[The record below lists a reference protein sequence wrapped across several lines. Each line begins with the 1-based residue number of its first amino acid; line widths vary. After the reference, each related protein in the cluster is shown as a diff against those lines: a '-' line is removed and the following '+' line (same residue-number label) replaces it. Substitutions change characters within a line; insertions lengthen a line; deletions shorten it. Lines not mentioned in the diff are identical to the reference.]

1 MYGSTGRSYPSF
13 CENALIPIKFQILNS
28 QVVVN
33 SKCHPK
39 YSSRAAFIFFED
51 YMLQPSNF
59 ETSRIL
65 NIHQTHKLRI
75 SIVTTMCLVISL
87 FLQTLA
93 LDARNAPES
102 FADLVEEV
110 GSSVVNITTTTKVEA
125 PVVPRGVVPEG
136 SPFEELF
143 RDFQNP
149 NSPRQRPRNANALG
163 SGFVISSDG
172 FIVTNHHVINGA
184 DQITIEFND
193 GSFREAVVVGSDEN
207 IDIALLKVKSETKL
221 DFVKFGNSDISRV
234 GDWVMAMGNPLGQGF
249 SVSVGIISA
258 RNRELAGNYDDY
270 IQTDAAIN
278 RGNSGGPLFNMAGE
292 VVGVN
297 TAILSPNGGSI
308 GIGFSMASNVVEPI
322 VEQLK
327 EFGEV
332 RRGWL
337 GVSIGDLNQDMADAL
352 GMDEPSGSIILEV
365 YDGPSKDAGLL
376 ASDVIVMFDN
386 KKVGNSGELVRIVG
400 DTTVGRNVDVVV
412 LRQGERITVSVR
424 LGQRPTNKELNAR
437 VTQPEPAKPNETAI
451 DGIGLSELT
460 DSLREEFSI
469 DPEIS
474 GLIILSVDESSSAYE
489 NGLRVGDIITDVAQ
503 KPVNTV
509 KEVEELVSGAKNEG
523 RQSIL
528 LLVRREG
535 QPRFIVLKFN

>member
-1 MYGSTGRSYPSF
+1 MRQFY
-13 CENALIPIKFQILNS
+13 
-28 QVVVN
+28 
-33 SKCHPK
+33 
-39 YSSRAAFIFFED
+39 IFK
-51 YMLQPSNF
+51 
-59 ETSRIL
+59 TA
-65 NIHQTHKLRI
+65 RI
-75 SIVTTMCLVISL
+75 STAEDIRKLQQVILTAFFVIISV
-87 FLQTLA
+87 FLQTVVLN
-93 LDARNAPES
+93 ARGAPES
-102 FADLVEEV
+102 FADLVEDV
-110 GSSVVNITTTTKVEA
+110 GSSVVNITTTTKIET

-193 GSFREAVVVGSDEN
+193 GSFRDAVVIGSDEN
-207 IDIALLKVKSETKL
+207 IDIALLKVDSETML
-221 DFVKFGNSDISRV
+221 EFVEFGDSDISRV

-258 RNRELAGNYDDY
+258 RNRELSGNYDDY

-278 RGNSGGPLFNMAGE
+278 RGNSGGPLFNMNGE

-297 TAILSPNGGSI
+297 TAILSPTGGSI
-308 GIGFSMASNVVEPI
+308 GIGFSMASNVVEP
-322 VEQLK
+322 VVKQLK

-352 GMDEPSGSIILEV
+352 GMKEPSGSIVLEV

-386 KKVGNSGELVRIVG
+386 KEVSNSGELVRIVG
-400 DTTVGRNVDVVV
+400 DTTVGRTVDVIV
-412 LRQGERITVSVR
+412 LRQGERVKVSVK
-424 LGQRPTNKELNAR
+424 LGQRPSNKELNAQ
-437 VTQPEPAKPNETAI
+437 VTKPEPAKPNEDAI
-451 DGIGLSELT
+451 DGAGLSELT
-460 DSLREEFSI
+460 DSLREEYGI
-469 DPEIS
+469 DPAIS
-474 GLIILSVDESSSAYE
+474 GVIIMSVDETSSAYE
-489 NGLRVGDIITDVAQ
+489 NGLRKGDVITDVAQ
-503 KPVNTV
+503 KPIGSVE
-509 KEVEELVSGAKNEG
+509 EVEELVSSAKSEG
-523 RQSIL
+523 RQSVL

>member
-1 MYGSTGRSYPSF
+1 MR
-13 CENALIPIKFQILNS
+13 QI
-28 QVVVN
+28 
-33 SKCHPK
+33 
-39 YSSRAAFIFFED
+39 FIFETTRTLTLED
-51 YMLQPSNF
+51 LKKSQ
-59 ETSRIL
+59 
-65 NIHQTHKLRI
+65 K
-75 SIVTTMCLVISL
+75 L
-87 FLQTLA
+87 FLTSVFVIMSFLLQTMVVE
-93 LDARNAPES
+93 ARSAPES
-102 FADLVEEV
+102 FADLVEDV
-110 GSSVVNITTTTKVEA
+110 GSSVVNITTTTKVET

-136 SPFEELF
+136 SPFEDLF

-149 NSPRQRPRNANALG
+149 NGPRQRPRNANALG
-163 SGFVISSDG
+163 SGFVISNDG

-193 GSFREAVVVGSDEN
+193 GSFRDAVVIGSDEN
-207 IDIALLKVKSETKL
+207 IDIALLKVDSETEL
-221 DFVKFGNSDISRV
+221 EFVEFGDSDISRV

-278 RGNSGGPLFNMAGE
+278 RGNSGGPLFNMEGR

-308 GIGFSMASNVVEPI
+308 GIGFSMASNVVEP
-322 VEQLK
+322 VVQQLK

-352 GMDEPSGSIILEV
+352 DMKEPSGSIVLEV
-365 YDGPSKDAGLL
+365 YDGPSKEAGLL

-400 DTTVGRNVDVVV
+400 DTTVGRTVDVFV
-412 LRQGERITVSVR
+412 LRQGERIKVR
-424 LGQRPTNKELNAR
+424 VKLGQRPTNNELNKQVAPR
-437 VTQPEPAKPNETAI
+437 EPAKPNEDAI
-451 DGIGLSELT
+451 DGAGLFELT
-460 DSLREEFSI
+460 DSLREEYGI
-469 DPEIS
+469 DPTIS
-474 GLIILSVDESSSAYE
+474 GVIIMSMDETSSAYE
-489 NGLRVGDIITDVAQ
+489 NGLRKGDVITDVAQ
-503 KPVNTV
+503 KPIGSVE
-509 KEVEELVSGAKNEG
+509 EVEDLVSSAKSEG
-523 RQSIL
+523 RQSVL

>member
-1 MYGSTGRSYPSF
+1 MRQMSTF
-13 CENALIPIKFQILNS
+13 ENARIFTAEDVIKLQKFILTLS
-28 QVVVN
+28 
-33 SKCHPK
+33 
-39 YSSRAAFIFFED
+39 FI
-51 YMLQPSNF
+51 
-59 ETSRIL
+59 IL
-65 NIHQTHKLRI
+65 SVL
-75 SIVTTMCLVISL
+75 
-87 FLQTLA
+87 LQTVL
-93 LDARNAPES
+93 LNARSAPES
-102 FADLVEEV
+102 FANLVEDV
-110 GSSVVNITTTTKVEA
+110 GSSVVNITTTTKVAA

-172 FIVTNHHVINGA
+172 YIVTNHHVINGA

-193 GSFREAVVVGSDEN
+193 GSFREAVIIGSDEN
-207 IDIALLKVKSETKL
+207 IDIALLKVDAETML
-221 DFVKFGNSDISRV
+221 EFVEFGDSDISRV

-258 RNRELAGNYDDY
+258 RNRELSGNYDDY

-278 RGNSGGPLFNMAGE
+278 RGNSGGPLFNMDGE

-308 GIGFSMASNVVEPI
+308 GIGFSMASNVVEP
-322 VEQLK
+322 VVKQLK

-352 GMDEPSGSIILEV
+352 GMTEPSGSIILEV
-365 YDGPSKDAGLL
+365 YEGPSKDAGLL

-386 KKVGNSGELVRIVG
+386 KEVGDSGELVRIVG
-400 DTTVGRNVDVVV
+400 DTTVGRTVDVIV
-412 LRQGERITVSVR
+412 LRQGERIKVSVK
-424 LGQRPTNKELNAR
+424 LGQRPTNKELNAQ
-437 VTQPEPAKPNETAI
+437 VTPPEPATPNEDAI
-451 DGIGLSELT
+451 EGAGLSELT
-460 DSLREEFSI
+460 DSLREEYGI
-469 DPEIS
+469 DPAIS
-474 GLIILSVDESSSAYE
+474 GVIIMSVDETSSAYE
-489 NGLRVGDIITDVAQ
+489 NGLRKGDVITDVAQ
-503 KPVNTV
+503 KPIGSVEEV
-509 KEVEELVSGAKNEG
+509 KELVSSAKSEG
-523 RQSIL
+523 RQSVL

-535 QPRFIVLKFN
+535 QPRFIVLKFK

>member
-1 MYGSTGRSYPSF
+1 MRQFYIFKTARIST
-13 CENALIPIKFQILNS
+13 A
-28 QVVVN
+28 
-33 SKCHPK
+33 
-39 YSSRAAFIFFED
+39 ED
-51 YMLQPSNF
+51 
-59 ETSRIL
+59 I
-65 NIHQTHKLRI
+65 IKLRQFILTAFFVTI
-75 SIVTTMCLVISL
+75 SV
-87 FLQTLA
+87 FLQTIVLN
-93 LDARNAPES
+93 ARGAPES
-102 FADLVEEV
+102 FADLVEDV

-125 PVVPRGVVPEG
+125 PAVPRGVVPEG
-136 SPFEELF
+136 SPFEELY

-184 DQITIEFND
+184 DQIMIEFND
-193 GSFREAVVVGSDEN
+193 GSFRDAVVIGSDEN
-207 IDIALLKVKSETKL
+207 IDIALLKVDAETML
-221 DFVKFGNSDISRV
+221 EFVDFGNSDISRV

-278 RGNSGGPLFNMAGE
+278 RGNSGGPLFNMDGD

-308 GIGFSMASNVVEPI
+308 GIGFSMASNVVEP
-322 VEQLK
+322 VVKQLR

-352 GMDEPSGSIILEV
+352 GMEKPSGSIVLEV

-386 KKVGNSGELVRIVG
+386 KEVSNSGELVRIVG
-400 DTTVGRNVDVVV
+400 DTTVGRTVDVIV
-412 LRQGERITVSVR
+412 LRQGERIKVSVK
-424 LGQRPTNKELNAR
+424 LGQRPSNKELNAQ
-437 VTQPEPAKPNETAI
+437 VTPPEPAKPNEDAI
-451 DGIGLSELT
+451 DGVGLSELT
-460 DSLREEFSI
+460 DSLREEYGI
-469 DPEIS
+469 DPAIS
-474 GLIILSVDESSSAYE
+474 GVVIMSVDETSSAYE
-489 NGLRVGDIITDVAQ
+489 NGLRKGDVITDVAQ
-503 KPVNTV
+503 KPIGSVE
-509 KEVEELVSGAKNEG
+509 EVEELVSSAKSEG
-523 RQSIL
+523 RQSVL

>member
-1 MYGSTGRSYPSF
+1 MRQFY
-13 CENALIPIKFQILNS
+13 
-28 QVVVN
+28 
-33 SKCHPK
+33 
-39 YSSRAAFIFFED
+39 IFK
-51 YMLQPSNF
+51 
-59 ETSRIL
+59 TARIL
-65 NIHQTHKLRI
+65 TAEDIIKLRLFILTAFFVTI
-75 SIVTTMCLVISL
+75 SV
-87 FLQTLA
+87 FLQTIVLN
-93 LDARNAPES
+93 ARGVPES
-102 FADLVEEV
+102 FADLVEDV

-193 GSFREAVVVGSDEN
+193 GSFRDAVVIGSDEN
-207 IDIALLKVKSETKL
+207 IDIALLKVDAETPL
-221 DFVKFGNSDISRV
+221 EFVEFGDSDISRV
-234 GDWVMAMGNPLGQGF
+234 GDWVTAMGNPLGQGF

-258 RNRELAGNYDDY
+258 RNRELSGNYDDY

-278 RGNSGGPLFNMAGE
+278 RGNSGGPLFNMDGE

-308 GIGFSMASNVVEPI
+308 GIGFSMASNVVEP
-322 VEQLK
+322 VVKQLK

-352 GMDEPSGSIILEV
+352 GMKEPSGSIVLEV

-386 KKVGNSGELVRIVG
+386 KEVSNSGELVRIVG
-400 DTTVGRNVDVVV
+400 DTTVGRTVDVIV
-412 LRQGERITVSVR
+412 LRQGERIKVR
-424 LGQRPTNKELNAR
+424 VKLGQRPTNKELNKQVA
-437 VTQPEPAKPNETAI
+437 PLEPTKPNEDAI
-451 DGIGLSELT
+451 DGAGLSELT
-460 DSLREEFSI
+460 DSLREEYGI
-469 DPEIS
+469 DPAIS
-474 GLIILSVDESSSAYE
+474 GVIIMSVDETSSAYE
-489 NGLRVGDIITDVAQ
+489 NGLRKGDVITDVAQ
-503 KPVNTV
+503 KPIGSVE
-509 KEVEELVSGAKNEG
+509 EVEELVSSAKSEG
-523 RQSIL
+523 RQSVL

>member
-1 MYGSTGRSYPSF
+1 
-13 CENALIPIKFQILNS
+13 
-28 QVVVN
+28 
-33 SKCHPK
+33 
-39 YSSRAAFIFFED
+39 
-51 YMLQPSNF
+51 MLQTSNF

-75 SIVTTMCLVISL
+75 SIVTTICLVISL
-87 FLQTLA
+87 FFQTLA

>member
-1 MYGSTGRSYPSF
+1 
-13 CENALIPIKFQILNS
+13 
-28 QVVVN
+28 
-33 SKCHPK
+33 
-39 YSSRAAFIFFED
+39 
-51 YMLQPSNF
+51 MLQPSNF

-65 NIHQTHKLRI
+65 NIHQTHKLRL
-75 SIVTTMCLVISL
+75 SIVTTICLAISL

-93 LDARNAPES
+93 LDARSAPES

>member
-1 MYGSTGRSYPSF
+1 MRHFYIFKTARFSTAEDINKIRQF
-13 CENALIPIKFQILNS
+13 ILT
-28 QVVVN
+28 
-33 SKCHPK
+33 
-39 YSSRAAFIFFED
+39 AFFV
-51 YMLQPSNF
+51 
-59 ETSRIL
+59 T
-65 NIHQTHKLRI
+65 I
-75 SIVTTMCLVISL
+75 SI
-87 FLQTLA
+87 FLQSIVLN
-93 LDARNAPES
+93 ARGAPES
-102 FADLVEEV
+102 FADLVEGV

-193 GSFREAVVVGSDEN
+193 GSFRDAVVIGSDEN
-207 IDIALLKVKSETKL
+207 IDIALLKVDAETTL
-221 DFVKFGNSDISRV
+221 EFVEFGDSDISRV

-258 RNRELAGNYDDY
+258 RNRELSGNYDDY

-278 RGNSGGPLFNMAGE
+278 RGNSGGPLFNMDGE

-308 GIGFSMASNVVEPI
+308 GIGFSMASNVVEPVI
-322 VEQLK
+322 KQLR

-352 GMDEPSGSIILEV
+352 GMEKPSGSIVLEV

-386 KKVGNSGELVRIVG
+386 KEVGNSGELVRIVG
-400 DTTVGRNVDVVV
+400 DTTVGRTVDVIV
-412 LRQGERITVSVR
+412 LRQGERIKVSVK
-424 LGQRPTNKELNAR
+424 LGQRPTNKELNAQ
-437 VTQPEPAKPNETAI
+437 VTQPEPAKPNEDAI
-451 DGIGLSELT
+451 DGVGLSELT
-460 DSLREEFSI
+460 DSLREEYGI
-469 DPEIS
+469 DPAIS
-474 GLIILSVDESSSAYE
+474 GVIIMSVDETSSAYD
-489 NGLRVGDIITDVAQ
+489 NGLRQGDVITDVAQ
-503 KPVNTV
+503 KPIGSVE
-509 KEVEELVSGAKNEG
+509 EVEELVSSAKSEG
-523 RQSIL
+523 RQSVL

>member
-1 MYGSTGRSYPSF
+1 MRQFY
-13 CENALIPIKFQILNS
+13 
-28 QVVVN
+28 
-33 SKCHPK
+33 
-39 YSSRAAFIFFED
+39 IFK
-51 YMLQPSNF
+51 
-59 ETSRIL
+59 TARIL
-65 NIHQTHKLRI
+65 TAEDIIKLRQFILTAFFVTI
-75 SIVTTMCLVISL
+75 SF
-87 FLQTLA
+87 FLQTIV
-93 LDARNAPES
+93 LDARGVPES
-102 FADLVEEV
+102 FADLVEDV

-193 GSFREAVVVGSDEN
+193 GSFRDAVVIGSDEN
-207 IDIALLKVKSETKL
+207 IDIALLKVDAETPL
-221 DFVKFGNSDISRV
+221 EFVEFGDSDISRV

-258 RNRELAGNYDDY
+258 RNRELSGNYDDY

-278 RGNSGGPLFNMAGE
+278 RGNSGGPLFNMDGE

-308 GIGFSMASNVVEPI
+308 GIGFSMASNVVEP
-322 VEQLK
+322 VVKQLK

-352 GMDEPSGSIILEV
+352 GMKEPSGSIVLEV

-386 KKVGNSGELVRIVG
+386 KEVSNSGELVRIVG
-400 DTTVGRNVDVVV
+400 DTTVGRTVDVFV
-412 LRQGERITVSVR
+412 LRQGKRIKVR
-424 LGQRPTNKELNAR
+424 VKLGQRPTNKELNKQVA
-437 VTQPEPAKPNETAI
+437 PLEPTKPNEDAI
-451 DGIGLSELT
+451 DGAGLSELT
-460 DSLREEFSI
+460 DSLREEYGI
-469 DPEIS
+469 DPSIS
-474 GLIILSVDESSSAYE
+474 GVIIMSVDETSSAYE
-489 NGLRVGDIITDVAQ
+489 NGLRKGDVITDVAQ
-503 KPVNTV
+503 KPIGSVE
-509 KEVEELVSGAKNEG
+509 EVEELVSSAKSEG
-523 RQSIL
+523 RQSVL

>member
-1 MYGSTGRSYPSF
+1 MRQFY
-13 CENALIPIKFQILNS
+13 
-28 QVVVN
+28 
-33 SKCHPK
+33 
-39 YSSRAAFIFFED
+39 IFK
-51 YMLQPSNF
+51 
-59 ETSRIL
+59 TA
-65 NIHQTHKLRI
+65 RI
-75 SIVTTMCLVISL
+75 STAEDIRKLQQVILTAFFVIISV
-87 FLQTLA
+87 FLQTIVLN
-93 LDARNAPES
+93 ARGAPES
-102 FADLVEEV
+102 FADLVEDV
-110 GSSVVNITTTTKVEA
+110 GSSVVNITTTTKVES

-193 GSFREAVVVGSDEN
+193 GSFRDAAVIGSDEN
-207 IDIALLKVKSETKL
+207 IDIALLKVDAETTL
-221 DFVKFGNSDISRV
+221 EFVEFGDSDISRV

-278 RGNSGGPLFNMAGE
+278 RGNSGGPLFNMDGE

-297 TAILSPNGGSI
+297 TAILSPTGGSI
-308 GIGFSMASNVVEPI
+308 GIGFSMASNVVEP
-322 VEQLK
+322 VVNQLK

-352 GMDEPSGSIILEV
+352 GMKEPSGSIVLEV

-386 KKVGNSGELVRIVG
+386 KEVGNSGELVRIVG
-400 DTTVGRNVDVVV
+400 DTTVGRTVDVIV
-412 LRQGERITVSVR
+412 LRQGERIKVSVK
-424 LGQRPTNKELNAR
+424 LGQRPTNKELNAQ
-437 VTQPEPAKPNETAI
+437 VTSPEPAKPNEDAI

-460 DSLREEFSI
+460 DSLREEYGI
-469 DPEIS
+469 DPAIS
-474 GLIILSVDESSSAYE
+474 GVIIMSVDETSSAYE
-489 NGLRVGDIITDVAQ
+489 NGLRKGDVITDVAQ
-503 KPVNTV
+503 KPIGSVE
-509 KEVEELVSGAKNEG
+509 EVEELVSSAKSEG
-523 RQSIL
+523 RQSVL

-535 QPRFIVLKFN
+535 QPRFIVLKFK

>member
-1 MYGSTGRSYPSF
+1 MRQFY
-13 CENALIPIKFQILNS
+13 
-28 QVVVN
+28 
-33 SKCHPK
+33 
-39 YSSRAAFIFFED
+39 IFK
-51 YMLQPSNF
+51 
-59 ETSRIL
+59 TARIL
-65 NIHQTHKLRI
+65 TAEDIIKSRQFILTAFFVTI
-75 SIVTTMCLVISL
+75 SF
-87 FLQTLA
+87 FLQTMV
-93 LDARNAPES
+93 LDARGVPES
-102 FADLVEEV
+102 FADLVEDV

-193 GSFREAVVVGSDEN
+193 GSFRDAVVIGSDEN
-207 IDIALLKVKSETKL
+207 IDIALLKVDSETTL
-221 DFVKFGNSDISRV
+221 EFVEFGDSDISRV

-258 RNRELAGNYDDY
+258 RNRELSGNYDDY

-278 RGNSGGPLFNMAGE
+278 RGNSGGPLFNMDGE

-308 GIGFSMASNVVEPI
+308 GIGFSMASNVVEP
-322 VEQLK
+322 VVKQLK

-352 GMDEPSGSIILEV
+352 GMKEPSGSIVLEV

-386 KKVGNSGELVRIVG
+386 KEVSNSGELVRIVG
-400 DTTVGRNVDVVV
+400 DTTVGRTVDVIV
-412 LRQGERITVSVR
+412 LRQGERIKVR
-424 LGQRPTNKELNAR
+424 VKLGQRPTNKELNKQVA
-437 VTQPEPAKPNETAI
+437 PLEPTKPNEDAI
-451 DGIGLSELT
+451 DGAGLSELT
-460 DSLREEFSI
+460 DSLREEYGI
-469 DPEIS
+469 DPTIS
-474 GLIILSVDESSSAYE
+474 GVIIMSVDETSSAYE
-489 NGLRVGDIITDVAQ
+489 NGLRKGDVITDVAQ
-503 KPVNTV
+503 KPIGSVE
-509 KEVEELVSGAKNEG
+509 EVEELVSSAKSEG
-523 RQSIL
+523 RQSVL

>member
-1 MYGSTGRSYPSF
+1 
-13 CENALIPIKFQILNS
+13 
-28 QVVVN
+28 
-33 SKCHPK
+33 
-39 YSSRAAFIFFED
+39 
-51 YMLQPSNF
+51 MLQPSNF
-59 ETSRIL
+59 KTSRIL

-75 SIVTTMCLVISL
+75 SIVTTICLAISL

-93 LDARNAPES
+93 LDARSAPES

>member
-1 MYGSTGRSYPSF
+1 MRQFYIFKTARIST
-13 CENALIPIKFQILNS
+13 A
-28 QVVVN
+28 
-33 SKCHPK
+33 
-39 YSSRAAFIFFED
+39 ED
-51 YMLQPSNF
+51 
-59 ETSRIL
+59 I
-65 NIHQTHKLRI
+65 IKLRQFI
-75 SIVTTMCLVISL
+75 LTAFFVTMSV
-87 FLQTLA
+87 FLQTIVLN
-93 LDARNAPES
+93 ARGAPES
-102 FADLVEEV
+102 FADLVEDV

-125 PVVPRGVVPEG
+125 PAVPRGVVPEG

-193 GSFREAVVVGSDEN
+193 GSFRDAVVIGSDEN
-207 IDIALLKVKSETKL
+207 IDIALLKVDAETML
-221 DFVKFGNSDISRV
+221 EFVDFGNSDISRV

-278 RGNSGGPLFNMAGE
+278 RGNSGGPLFNMDGD

-308 GIGFSMASNVVEPI
+308 GIGFSMASNVVEP
-322 VEQLK
+322 VVKQLR

-352 GMDEPSGSIILEV
+352 GMKEPSGSIVLEV

-386 KKVGNSGELVRIVG
+386 KEVGNSGELVRIVG
-400 DTTVGRNVDVVV
+400 DTTVGRTVDVIV
-412 LRQGERITVSVR
+412 LRQGERIKVSVK
-424 LGQRPTNKELNAR
+424 LGQRPSNKELNAQ
-437 VTQPEPAKPNETAI
+437 VTPPEPAKPNEDAI
-451 DGIGLSELT
+451 DGVGLSEMT
-460 DSLREEFSI
+460 DSLREEYGI
-469 DPEIS
+469 DPAIS
-474 GLIILSVDESSSAYE
+474 GVIIMSVDETSSAYE
-489 NGLRVGDIITDVAQ
+489 NGLRKGDVITDVAQ
-503 KPVNTV
+503 KPIGSVE
-509 KEVEELVSGAKNEG
+509 EVEELVSGAKSEG
-523 RQSIL
+523 RQSVL

-535 QPRFIVLKFN
+535 QPRFVVLKFN

>member
-1 MYGSTGRSYPSF
+1 
-13 CENALIPIKFQILNS
+13 
-28 QVVVN
+28 
-33 SKCHPK
+33 
-39 YSSRAAFIFFED
+39 
-51 YMLQPSNF
+51 MLQSFNF
-59 ETSRIL
+59 KTSRIL
-65 NIHQTHKLRI
+65 NIHQTHKLRL
-75 SIVTTMCLVISL
+75 SIVTTICLAISL

-93 LDARNAPES
+93 LDARSAPES

-110 GSSVVNITTTTKVEA
+110 GSSVVNITTTTKVES

-249 SVSVGIISA
+249 SVSIGIISA

-460 DSLREEFSI
+460 DILREEFSI

>member
-1 MYGSTGRSYPSF
+1 MRQFY
-13 CENALIPIKFQILNS
+13 
-28 QVVVN
+28 
-33 SKCHPK
+33 
-39 YSSRAAFIFFED
+39 IFK
-51 YMLQPSNF
+51 
-59 ETSRIL
+59 TA
-65 NIHQTHKLRI
+65 RI
-75 SIVTTMCLVISL
+75 STAEDIRKLQQVILTAFFVIISV
-87 FLQTLA
+87 FLQTIVLN
-93 LDARNAPES
+93 ARGAPES
-102 FADLVEEV
+102 FADLVEDV
-110 GSSVVNITTTTKVEA
+110 GSSVVNITTTTKVES

-149 NSPRQRPRNANALG
+149 SSPRQRPRNANALG

-193 GSFREAVVVGSDEN
+193 GSFRDAVVIGSDEN
-207 IDIALLKVKSETKL
+207 IDIALLKVDAETTL
-221 DFVKFGNSDISRV
+221 EFVEFGDSDISRV

-278 RGNSGGPLFNMAGE
+278 RGNSGGPLFNMDGE

-297 TAILSPNGGSI
+297 TAILSPTGGSI
-308 GIGFSMASNVVEPI
+308 GIGFSMASNVVEP
-322 VEQLK
+322 VVNQLK

-352 GMDEPSGSIILEV
+352 GMKEPSGSIVLEV

-386 KKVGNSGELVRIVG
+386 KEVGNSGELVRIVG
-400 DTTVGRNVDVVV
+400 DTTVGRTVDVIV
-412 LRQGERITVSVR
+412 LRQGERIKVSVK
-424 LGQRPTNKELNAR
+424 LGQRPTNKELNAQA
-437 VTQPEPAKPNETAI
+437 TSPEPAKPNEDAI
-451 DGIGLSELT
+451 DGIGLSDLT
-460 DSLREEFSI
+460 DSLREEYGI
-469 DPEIS
+469 DPAIS
-474 GLIILSVDESSSAYE
+474 GVIIMSVDETSSAYE
-489 NGLRVGDIITDVAQ
+489 NGLRKGDVITDVAQ
-503 KPVNTV
+503 KPIDSVE
-509 KEVEELVSGAKNEG
+509 EVEELVSSAKSEG
-523 RQSIL
+523 RQSVL

-535 QPRFIVLKFN
+535 QPRFIVLKFK

>member
-1 MYGSTGRSYPSF
+1 MRQFY
-13 CENALIPIKFQILNS
+13 
-28 QVVVN
+28 
-33 SKCHPK
+33 
-39 YSSRAAFIFFED
+39 IFK
-51 YMLQPSNF
+51 
-59 ETSRIL
+59 TA
-65 NIHQTHKLRI
+65 RI
-75 SIVTTMCLVISL
+75 STAKDIRKLQQVILTAFFVIISV
-87 FLQTLA
+87 FLQTIVLN
-93 LDARNAPES
+93 ARGAPES
-102 FADLVEEV
+102 FADLVEDV
-110 GSSVVNITTTTKVEA
+110 GSSVVNITTTTKVES

-193 GSFREAVVVGSDEN
+193 GSFRDAVVIGSDEN
-207 IDIALLKVKSETKL
+207 IDIALLKVDAETTL
-221 DFVKFGNSDISRV
+221 EFVEFGDSDISRV

-278 RGNSGGPLFNMAGE
+278 RGNSGGPLFNMNGE

-308 GIGFSMASNVVEPI
+308 GIGFSMASNVVEP
-322 VEQLK
+322 VVKQLK

-352 GMDEPSGSIILEV
+352 GMKEPSGSIVLEV

-386 KKVGNSGELVRIVG
+386 KEVSNSGELVRIVG
-400 DTTVGRNVDVVV
+400 DTTVGRTVDVIV
-412 LRQGERITVSVR
+412 LRQGERIKVSVK
-424 LGQRPTNKELNAR
+424 LGQRPTNKELNAQ
-437 VTQPEPAKPNETAI
+437 VTQPEPAKPNEDAI
-451 DGIGLSELT
+451 DGVGLSELT
-460 DSLREEFSI
+460 DSLREEYGI
-469 DPEIS
+469 DPAIS
-474 GLIILSVDESSSAYE
+474 GVIIMSVDETSSAYE
-489 NGLRVGDIITDVAQ
+489 NGLRKGDVITDVAQ
-503 KPVNTV
+503 KPIGSVE
-509 KEVEELVSGAKNEG
+509 EVEELVSSAKSEG
-523 RQSIL
+523 RQSVL

>member
-1 MYGSTGRSYPSF
+1 MRQGSIAKSTQVSPVEYIVKTRR
-13 CENALIPIKFQILNS
+13 LILNL
-28 QVVVN
+28 
-33 SKCHPK
+33 
-39 YSSRAAFIFFED
+39 IFLMMIF
-51 YMLQPSNF
+51 L
-59 ETSRIL
+59 
-65 NIHQTHKLRI
+65 
-75 SIVTTMCLVISL
+75 
-87 FLQTLA
+87 LQTKVLS
-93 LDARNAPES
+93 ARGVPES
-102 FADLVEEV
+102 FADLVENV
-110 GSSVVNITTTTKVEA
+110 GAAVVNITTTTKVEA

-193 GSFREAVVVGSDEN
+193 GSFRDAVVIGSDEN
-207 IDIALLKVKSETKL
+207 ID
-221 DFVKFGNSDISRV
+221 
-234 GDWVMAMGNPLGQGF
+234 MAMGNPLGQGF

-278 RGNSGGPLFNMAGE
+278 RGNSGGPLFNMEGQ

-308 GIGFSMASNVVEPI
+308 GIGFSMASNVVEP
-322 VEQLK
+322 VVKQLK

-337 GVSIGDLNQDMADAL
+337 GVSIGDLNKDMADAL
-352 GMDEPSGSIILEV
+352 GMAEPRGSIVLEV

-376 ASDVIVMFDN
+376 ASDVIVMFDE
-386 KKVGNSGELVRIVG
+386 KEVGDSGELVRIVG
-400 DTTVGRNVDVVV
+400 DTTVGRTVDVIV
-412 LRQGERITVSVR
+412 LRQGERIKVSVK
-424 LGQRPTNKELNAR
+424 LGQRPTNKELNAK
-437 VTQPEPAKPNETAI
+437 VATPEPAKPNEDAI
-451 DGIGLSELT
+451 DGVGLSEIT
-460 DSLREEFSI
+460 DTLREEYSV
-469 DPEIS
+469 DPAIS
-474 GLIILSVDESSSAYE
+474 GLIIVSIDEASSAYE
-489 NGLRVGDIITDVAQ
+489 NGLRKGDIITDVAQ

-509 KEVEELVSGAKNEG
+509 KEVAELVSSAKSEG
-523 RQSIL
+523 RQSVL

>member
-1 MYGSTGRSYPSF
+1 
-13 CENALIPIKFQILNS
+13 
-28 QVVVN
+28 
-33 SKCHPK
+33 
-39 YSSRAAFIFFED
+39 
-51 YMLQPSNF
+51 MLQPSNF
-59 ETSRIL
+59 KTSRIL
-65 NIHQTHKLRI
+65 NIHQTHKLRL
-75 SIVTTMCLVISL
+75 SIVTTICLAISL

-93 LDARNAPES
+93 LDARSAPES

-110 GSSVVNITTTTKVEA
+110 GSSVVNITTTTKVES

-221 DFVKFGNSDISRV
+221 DFVKFGNSDVSRV

-278 RGNSGGPLFNMAGE
+278 RGNSGGPLFNMTGE

-424 LGQRPTNKELNAR
+424 LGQRPTNQELNAR

-460 DSLREEFSI
+460 DSLREEFGI

>member
-1 MYGSTGRSYPSF
+1 MRQFY
-13 CENALIPIKFQILNS
+13 
-28 QVVVN
+28 
-33 SKCHPK
+33 
-39 YSSRAAFIFFED
+39 IFK
-51 YMLQPSNF
+51 
-59 ETSRIL
+59 TA
-65 NIHQTHKLRI
+65 RI
-75 SIVTTMCLVISL
+75 STAEDIRKLQQVILTAFFVIISV
-87 FLQTLA
+87 FLQTIVLN
-93 LDARNAPES
+93 ARGAPES
-102 FADLVEEV
+102 FADLVEDV
-110 GSSVVNITTTTKVEA
+110 GSSVVNITTTTKVES

-193 GSFREAVVVGSDEN
+193 GSFRDAVVIGSDEN
-207 IDIALLKVKSETKL
+207 IDIALLKVDAETTL
-221 DFVKFGNSDISRV
+221 EFVGFGDSDISRV

-278 RGNSGGPLFNMAGE
+278 RGNSGGPLFNMNGE

-308 GIGFSMASNVVEPI
+308 GIGFSMASNVVEP
-322 VEQLK
+322 VVKQLK

-352 GMDEPSGSIILEV
+352 GMKEPSGSIVLEV

-386 KKVGNSGELVRIVG
+386 KEVSNSGELVRIVG
-400 DTTVGRNVDVVV
+400 DTTVGRTVDVIV
-412 LRQGERITVSVR
+412 LRQGERIKVR
-424 LGQRPTNKELNAR
+424 VKLGQRPTNKELNKQVA
-437 VTQPEPAKPNETAI
+437 PSEPTKPNEDAI
-451 DGIGLSELT
+451 DGAGLSELT
-460 DSLREEFSI
+460 DSLREEYGI
-469 DPEIS
+469 DPAIS
-474 GLIILSVDESSSAYE
+474 GVIIMSVDETSSAYE
-489 NGLRVGDIITDVAQ
+489 NGLRKGDVITDVAQ
-503 KPVNTV
+503 KPIGSVE
-509 KEVEELVSGAKNEG
+509 EVEELVSSAKSEG
-523 RQSIL
+523 RQSVL

>member
-1 MYGSTGRSYPSF
+1 M
-13 CENALIPIKFQILNS
+13 
-28 QVVVN
+28 
-33 SKCHPK
+33 
-39 YSSRAAFIFFED
+39 
-51 YMLQPSNF
+51 
-59 ETSRIL
+59 
-65 NIHQTHKLRI
+65 
-75 SIVTTMCLVISL
+75 
-87 FLQTLA
+87 
-93 LDARNAPES
+93 
-102 FADLVEEV
+102 
-110 GSSVVNITTTTKVEA
+110 
-125 PVVPRGVVPEG
+125 
-136 SPFEELF
+136 
-143 RDFQNP
+143 
-149 NSPRQRPRNANALG
+149 
-163 SGFVISSDG
+163 ISSDG

-376 ASDVIVMFDN
+376 ASDVIVMFDD

>member
-1 MYGSTGRSYPSF
+1 MRQFY
-13 CENALIPIKFQILNS
+13 
-28 QVVVN
+28 
-33 SKCHPK
+33 
-39 YSSRAAFIFFED
+39 IFK
-51 YMLQPSNF
+51 
-59 ETSRIL
+59 TA
-65 NIHQTHKLRI
+65 RI
-75 SIVTTMCLVISL
+75 STAEDIRKLQQVILTAFFVIISV
-87 FLQTLA
+87 FLQTIVLN
-93 LDARNAPES
+93 ARGAPES
-102 FADLVEEV
+102 FADLVEDV
-110 GSSVVNITTTTKVEA
+110 GSSVVNITTTTKVES

-193 GSFREAVVVGSDEN
+193 GSFRDAVVIGSDEN
-207 IDIALLKVKSETKL
+207 IDIALLKVDAETTL
-221 DFVKFGNSDISRV
+221 EFVEFGDSDISRV

-278 RGNSGGPLFNMAGE
+278 RGNSGGPLFNMNGE

-308 GIGFSMASNVVEPI
+308 GIGFSMASNVVEP
-322 VEQLK
+322 VVKQLK

-352 GMDEPSGSIILEV
+352 GMKEPSGSIVLEV

-386 KKVGNSGELVRIVG
+386 KEVSNSGELVRIVG
-400 DTTVGRNVDVVV
+400 DTTVGRTVDVIV
-412 LRQGERITVSVR
+412 LRQGERIKVSVK
-424 LGQRPTNKELNAR
+424 LGQRPTNKELNAQ
-437 VTQPEPAKPNETAI
+437 VTQPEPAKPNEDAI
-451 DGIGLSELT
+451 DGVGLSELT
-460 DSLREEFSI
+460 DSLREEYGI
-469 DPEIS
+469 DPAIS
-474 GLIILSVDESSSAYE
+474 GVIIMSVDETSSAYE
-489 NGLRVGDIITDVAQ
+489 NGLRKGDVITDVAQ
-503 KPVNTV
+503 KPIGSVE
-509 KEVEELVSGAKNEG
+509 EVEELVSSAKSEG
-523 RQSIL
+523 RQSVL

>member
-1 MYGSTGRSYPSF
+1 MRQFY
-13 CENALIPIKFQILNS
+13 
-28 QVVVN
+28 
-33 SKCHPK
+33 
-39 YSSRAAFIFFED
+39 IFK
-51 YMLQPSNF
+51 
-59 ETSRIL
+59 TA
-65 NIHQTHKLRI
+65 RI
-75 SIVTTMCLVISL
+75 STAEDVRKLQQVILTAFFVIISV
-87 FLQTLA
+87 FLQTIVLN
-93 LDARNAPES
+93 ARGAPES
-102 FADLVEEV
+102 FADLVEDV
-110 GSSVVNITTTTKVEA
+110 GSSVVNITTTTKVES

-193 GSFREAVVVGSDEN
+193 GSFRDAVVIGSDEN
-207 IDIALLKVKSETKL
+207 IDIALLKVDAETTL
-221 DFVKFGNSDISRV
+221 EFVEFGDSDISRV

-278 RGNSGGPLFNMAGE
+278 RGNSGGPLFNMNGE

-308 GIGFSMASNVVEPI
+308 GIGFSMASNVVEP
-322 VEQLK
+322 VVKQLK

-352 GMDEPSGSIILEV
+352 GMKEPSGSIVLEV

-386 KKVGNSGELVRIVG
+386 KEVSNSGELVRIVG
-400 DTTVGRNVDVVV
+400 DTTVGRTVDVIV
-412 LRQGERITVSVR
+412 LRQGERIKVR
-424 LGQRPTNKELNAR
+424 VKLGQRPSNKELNAQ
-437 VTQPEPAKPNETAI
+437 VTQPEPAKPNEDAV
-451 DGIGLSELT
+451 DGVGLSELT
-460 DSLREEFSI
+460 DSLREEYGI
-469 DPEIS
+469 DSAIS
-474 GLIILSVDESSSAYE
+474 GVIIMSVDETSSAYE
-489 NGLRVGDIITDVAQ
+489 NGLRKGDVITDVAQ
-503 KPVNTV
+503 KPIGSVE
-509 KEVEELVSGAKNEG
+509 EVEELVSSAKSEG
-523 RQSIL
+523 RQSVL

>member
-1 MYGSTGRSYPSF
+1 MRQFY
-13 CENALIPIKFQILNS
+13 
-28 QVVVN
+28 
-33 SKCHPK
+33 
-39 YSSRAAFIFFED
+39 IFK
-51 YMLQPSNF
+51 
-59 ETSRIL
+59 TA
-65 NIHQTHKLRI
+65 RI
-75 SIVTTMCLVISL
+75 STAEDIRKLQQVILTAFFVIISV
-87 FLQTLA
+87 FLQTIVLN
-93 LDARNAPES
+93 ARGAPES
-102 FADLVEEV
+102 FADLVEDV
-110 GSSVVNITTTTKVEA
+110 GSSVVNITTTTKVES

-143 RDFQNP
+143 RDFQSP

-193 GSFREAVVVGSDEN
+193 GSFRDAVVIGSDEN
-207 IDIALLKVKSETKL
+207 IDIALLKVDAETTL
-221 DFVKFGNSDISRV
+221 EFVEFGDSDISRV

-278 RGNSGGPLFNMAGE
+278 RGNSGGPLFNMNGE

-308 GIGFSMASNVVEPI
+308 GIGFSMASNVVEP
-322 VEQLK
+322 VVKQLR

-352 GMDEPSGSIILEV
+352 GMKEPSGSIVLEV

-386 KKVGNSGELVRIVG
+386 KEVGNSGELVRIVG
-400 DTTVGRNVDVVV
+400 DTTVGRTVDVIV
-412 LRQGERITVSVR
+412 LRQGERIKVGVK
-424 LGQRPTNKELNAR
+424 LGQRPTNKELNAQ
-437 VTQPEPAKPNETAI
+437 VTQPEPAKPNEDAI
-451 DGIGLSELT
+451 DGVGLSELT
-460 DSLREEFSI
+460 DSLREEYGI
-469 DPEIS
+469 DPAIS
-474 GLIILSVDESSSAYE
+474 GVIIMSVDETSSAYE
-489 NGLRVGDIITDVAQ
+489 NGLRKGDVITDVAQ
-503 KPVNTV
+503 KPIGSVE
-509 KEVEELVSGAKNEG
+509 EVEELVSSAKSEG
-523 RQSIL
+523 RQSVL

>member
-1 MYGSTGRSYPSF
+1 
-13 CENALIPIKFQILNS
+13 
-28 QVVVN
+28 
-33 SKCHPK
+33 
-39 YSSRAAFIFFED
+39 
-51 YMLQPSNF
+51 MLQPSNF

-65 NIHQTHKLRI
+65 KTHQTQKLRI
-75 SIVTTMCLVISL
+75 SILTTFFLALSL
-87 FLQTLA
+87 FLQTLV
-93 LDARNAPES
+93 LNARNAPES

-149 NSPRQRPRNANALG
+149 NNPRQRPRNANALG

-278 RGNSGGPLFNMAGE
+278 RGNSGGPLFNMTGE

-327 EFGEV
+327 EYGEV

-489 NGLRVGDIITDVAQ
+489 NGLREGDIITDVAQ
-503 KPVNTV
+503 KPVDTV